1 MSTIATQPP
10 SAPDMAPLSEGARI
24 VNTFVAPSKT
34 FTDLRRSAAWWAPF
48 LLLSLVSV
56 AFVYTVDK
64 KITFRKVAENQVA
77 MSAKQT
83 QRMDQMNAVDREQA
97 MQTQARITGYISY
110 AFFVFILI
118 WYVLVAG
125 VLVLTFK
132 FAAGASDLTFSRTLA
147 LVMYAS
153 LPGIIKSLLAIG
165 SIMAGVSPDGFTFQN
180 PVGTNPGF
188 YMSPTDSPVLY
199 SLASSLDIF
208 ILWTLLL
215 TAIGLTCIS
224 KLKRSTA
231 MFGVFGWYA
240 LVTLVGAVIAAAS
253 R

>member
-1 MSTIATQPP
+1 MSTIPTPPP
-10 SAPDMAPLSEGARI
+10 SAPEVAPLSEGARI

-77 MSAKQT
+77 MSPKQT

-110 AFFVFILI
+110 GFFLFILV
-118 WYVLVAG
+118 WYAIVAAVL
-125 VLVLTFK
+125 LLTFK
-132 FAAGASDLTFSRTLA
+132 FAAGASDLTYSRTLA
-147 LVMYAS
+147 VVMYAS
-153 LPGIIKSLLAIG
+153 VPGILRSLLAIG
-165 SIMAGVSPDGFTFQN
+165 SILAGVSPDGFTFQN
-180 PVGTNPGF
+180 PVGSNPGF

-199 SLASSLDIF
+199 SLASSLDLF
-208 ILWTLLL
+208 ILWPLLL
-215 TAIGLTCIS
+215 TAIGLTCVS

-240 LVTLVGAVIAAAS
+240 VVTLAGAAIAAAT